1 MWSLKYFLLIFIG
14 VTGILQLAA
23 ARNNWRGFSFFPWR
37 SVTAVFGG
45 ALLVFT
51 LVIYFTWNEFNTRII
66 EGSQQTGSFVIS
78 GAAAIIFTAVLSSL
92 LNARQ
97 LKSNNLPPQ
106 GMDALKSHTFI
117 QAFGKPGSKKPD
129 DR

>member
-14 VTGILQLAA
+14 VVGILQLAA
-23 ARNNWRGFSFFPWR
+23 ARNHWKGLSFLPGR
-37 SVTAVFGG
+37 LASAIFGG

-51 LVIYFTWNEFNTRII
+51 IVIYFTWNEFNTRII

-92 LNARQ
+92 LNIRRM
-97 LKSNNLPPQ
+97 KSGSPPPQ
-106 GMDALKSHTFI
+106 GMDAFRTHTFI

-129 DR
+129 G

>member
-23 ARNNWRGFSFFPWR
+23 ARNNWKGFSFLPGR
-37 SVTAVFGG
+37 LATAIFGG

-92 LNARQ
+92 LNIRRM
-97 LKSNNLPPQ
+97 KPGSPPSR
-106 GMDALKSHTFI
+106 GMDAFKTHTFF
-117 QAFGKPGSKKPD
+117 QAFGNNGSKNPD
-129 DR
+129 G